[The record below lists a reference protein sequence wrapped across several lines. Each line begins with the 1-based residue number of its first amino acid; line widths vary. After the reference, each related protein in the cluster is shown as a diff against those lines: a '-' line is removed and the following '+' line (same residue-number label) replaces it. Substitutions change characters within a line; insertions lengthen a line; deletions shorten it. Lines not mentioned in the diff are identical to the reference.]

1 MRRGS
6 ALAPAGDGSLGPNR
20 LAALASLWAV
30 FACAAHRNETAPTSI
45 RLPEVRAELLAMA
58 DEDQRARFAAIAE
71 ATRNSG
77 SNDQLRTMAQ
87 IDDKNTARLKSL
99 VAEHGWLGKSLVGED
114 GAHAGW
120 LLVQH
125 AGDRA
130 FQKECLE
137 KMKSALKDGEVSAT
151 DFAYLFDRVAMFDGR
166 KQLYGT
172 QFRTPPGT
180 FCEMEPVPIEDEE
193 HVDERRKALGLPPM
207 VENAKQLRE
216 TYKCKP

>member
-1 MRRGS
+1 MRRCRLVALGS
-6 ALAPAGDGSLGPNR
+6 FLALL
-20 LAALASLWAV
+20 
-30 FACAAHRNETAPTSI
+30 ACATHGNETVRTPV
-45 RLPEVRAELLAMA
+45 RLPAVRAELLQMA

-71 ATRNSG
+71 ATRNAG
-77 SNDQLRTMAQ
+77 SNNLIQTMVQ
-87 IDDKNTARLKSL
+87 IDEKNTARLKSL

-114 GAHAGW
+114 GAHAAW

-125 AGDRA
+125 ASDRA

-172 QFRTPPGT
+172 QFRSPPGK
-180 FCEMEPVPIEDEE
+180 FCPMEPTPIEDEE
-193 HVDERRKALGLPPM
+193 HVDERRKALGLPSM

-216 TYKCKP
+216 TYNCKP